1 MEPTEIIL
9 VSLYFLVFFLLWAL
23 LAALKRFRKDVSE
36 EVAGGILGL
45 LKGVIVLVIAITSMP
60 VLGLNFGLDF
70 TGGMLIEV
78 SYPSAPQIS
87 EVRANLESAELDDAV
102 VQTFG
107 TASDIVVRVPPRSEE
122 ESDAE
127 LSTVVLGA
135 LQQGVEGD
143 IVMRRVEFVGPQV
156 GEELTEQG
164 ILAVVYALIGIFLYV
179 MFRFQWRFSVGAVV
193 ALIHDVIIS
202 MGILSLLQ
210 IEFDLTV
217 VAALLAVI
225 GYSLNDT
232 IVLFDRI
239 RENFPRLRKGS
250 PVEVVNT
257 SVNETLSRTLMT
269 SMTTLLVL
277 VALFV
282 FGGEIIHAFAFTLI
296 VGVLVGTYSS
306 IYVASS
312 TLLYLGV
319 SKYDLLQVEK

>member
-1 MEPTEIIL
+1 MRILNRKTHIDFMGKRKLAFIVSALFIIL
-9 VSLYFLVFFLLWAL
+9 SITTLAL
-23 LAALKRFRKDVSE
+23 R
-36 EVAGGILGL
+36 
-45 LKGVIVLVIAITSMP
+45 
-60 VLGLNFGLDF
+60 GLNFGLDF
-70 TGGMLIEV
+70 TGGTLIEV
-78 SYPSAPQIS
+78 SYPSAV
-87 EVRANLESAELDDAV
+87 EVGDVKANLRAADVADAV
-102 VQTFG
+102 VQQFG
-107 TASDIVVRVPPRSEE
+107 TATDIVVRVPPRSAE
-122 ESDAE
+122 ESSAE

-135 LQQGVEGD
+135 LQQGVEGE
-143 IVMRRVEFVGPQV
+143 VLMRRVEFVGPQV

-193 ALIHDVIIS
+193 ALVHDVIIS

-239 RENFPRLRKGS
+239 RENFPRMRKGS

-277 VALFV
+277 IALFT

-312 TLLYLGV
+312 TLLQLGV
-319 SKYDLLQVEK
+319 SKYDLLQVEKEGATADNRP

>member
-1 MEPTEIIL
+1 MRILNRKTNIDFMSRRKMAFIISAVL
-9 VSLYFLVFFLLWAL
+9 MVLSIVSLAT
-23 LAALKRFRKDVSE
+23 R
-36 EVAGGILGL
+36 
-45 LKGVIVLVIAITSMP
+45 
-60 VLGLNFGLDF
+60 GLNFGLDF

-78 SYPSAPQIS
+78 SYPSAPRIS
-87 EVRANLESAELDDAV
+87 DVRANLDEAGLDDAV

-107 TASDIVVRVPPRSEE
+107 TASDIVVRIPPRNEE

-127 LSTVVLGA
+127 LSTIVLGA
-135 LQQGVEGD
+135 LQAGVEGD

-156 GEELTEQG
+156 GDELAEQG
-164 ILAVVYALIGIFLYV
+164 ILAVVYAMIGIFLFV

-193 ALIHDVIIS
+193 ALIHDVVIS
-202 MGILSLLQ
+202 MGVLSAVQ
-210 IEFDLTV
+210 MEFDLTV

-239 RENFPRLRKGS
+239 RENFPRLRKRS

-257 SVNETLSRTLMT
+257 SVNETLSRTVMT

-277 VALFV
+277 FALFIV
-282 FGGEIIHAFAFTLI
+282 GGEIIHSFAFTLI

-306 IYVASS
+306 IFVAS
-312 TLLYLGV
+312 TVLLQLGV
-319 SKYDLLQVEK
+319 SKFDLLQVEKEGATSDQLP